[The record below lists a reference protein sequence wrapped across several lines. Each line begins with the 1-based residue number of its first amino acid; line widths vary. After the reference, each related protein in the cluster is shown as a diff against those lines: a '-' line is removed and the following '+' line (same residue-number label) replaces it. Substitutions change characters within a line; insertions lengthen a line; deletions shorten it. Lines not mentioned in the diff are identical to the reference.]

1 MLEIKKLFGYEVGFS
16 DHTIGNE
23 CAIAA
28 VAMGASMV
36 EKHVTLD
43 KTLPGP
49 DHKAS
54 IDIEELASL
63 VDSIRHI
70 EQAIGTTERVFSD
83 AQREISRVARK
94 SIVSK
99 HTIKKGDVIAIL
111 GASGSG
117 KTTLLRCL
125 EFFEK
130 ADKGHI
136 SIGDIEA
143 DLHTA
148 SRQKIH
154 EIRQHTSFV
163 FQNYNLFNNKNA
175 LDNVALGLI
184 KGHGVK
190 KDRAKEIA
198 KKALEEV
205 GLGDRLDYYPSE
217 LSGGQQQRVGIARA
231 LAVEPDV
238 IFFDEPTSALDPELV
253 GEVLETIR
261 NLAKSGSTMVIVTH
275 EMAFA
280 RDVATKAIYMDNGV
294 IVEQGDAKEFFMHPR
309 EERTRQFLSRFLE
322 GYDYVI

>member
-1 MLEIKKLFGYEVGFS
+1 MLNVTNVHKSFGDNEVLRG
-16 DHTIGNE
+16 
-23 CAIAA
+23 
-28 VAMGASMV
+28 
-36 EKHVTLD
+36 
-43 KTLPGP
+43 
-49 DHKAS
+49 
-54 IDIEELASL
+54 
-63 VDSIRHI
+63 
-70 EQAIGTTERVFSD
+70 
-83 AQREISRVARK
+83 
-94 SIVSK
+94 VSFD
-99 HTIKKGDVIAIL
+99 IKKGDVIAIL

-136 SIGDIEA
+136 SIGDIET

-280 RDVATKAIYMDNGV
+280 RDVATKAIYMDKGV

>member
-1 MLEIKKLFGYEVGFS
+1 ML
-16 DHTIGNE
+16 N
-23 CAIAA
+23 
-28 VAMGASMV
+28 
-36 EKHVTLD
+36 VTNV
-43 KTLPGP
+43 
-49 DHKAS
+49 HKAFG
-54 IDIEELASL
+54 DNEVL
-63 VDSIRHI
+63 R
-70 EQAIGTTERVFSD
+70 G
-83 AQREISRVARK
+83 
-94 SIVSK
+94 VSFD
-99 HTIKKGDVIAIL
+99 IKKGDVIAIL

>member
-1 MLEIKKLFGYEVGFS
+1 MLNVTNVHKSFGDNEVLRG
-16 DHTIGNE
+16 
-23 CAIAA
+23 
-28 VAMGASMV
+28 
-36 EKHVTLD
+36 
-43 KTLPGP
+43 
-49 DHKAS
+49 
-54 IDIEELASL
+54 
-63 VDSIRHI
+63 
-70 EQAIGTTERVFSD
+70 
-83 AQREISRVARK
+83 
-94 SIVSK
+94 VSFD
-99 HTIKKGDVIAIL
+99 IKKGDVIAIL

-136 SIGDIEA
+136 SIGDIET

-261 NLAKSGSTMVIVTH
+261 KLAKSGSTMVIVTH

-280 RDVATKAIYMDNGV
+280 RDVATKAIYMDKGV

>member
-1 MLEIKKLFGYEVGFS
+1 ML
-16 DHTIGNE
+16 N
-23 CAIAA
+23 
-28 VAMGASMV
+28 
-36 EKHVTLD
+36 VTNV
-43 KTLPGP
+43 
-49 DHKAS
+49 HKAFG
-54 IDIEELASL
+54 DNEVL
-63 VDSIRHI
+63 R
-70 EQAIGTTERVFSD
+70 G
-83 AQREISRVARK
+83 
-94 SIVSK
+94 VSFD
-99 HTIKKGDVIAIL
+99 IKKGDVIAIL

-136 SIGDIEA
+136 SIGDIET

-280 RDVATKAIYMDNGV
+280 RDVATKAIYMDKGV

>member
-1 MLEIKKLFGYEVGFS
+1 ML
-16 DHTIGNE
+16 N
-23 CAIAA
+23 
-28 VAMGASMV
+28 
-36 EKHVTLD
+36 VTNV
-43 KTLPGP
+43 
-49 DHKAS
+49 HKAFG
-54 IDIEELASL
+54 DNEVL
-63 VDSIRHI
+63 R
-70 EQAIGTTERVFSD
+70 G
-83 AQREISRVARK
+83 
-94 SIVSK
+94 VSFD
-99 HTIKKGDVIAIL
+99 IKKGDVIAIL

-136 SIGDIEA
+136 SIGDIET

-261 NLAKSGSTMVIVTH
+261 KLAKSGSTMVIVTH

-280 RDVATKAIYMDNGV
+280 RDVATKAIYMDKGV